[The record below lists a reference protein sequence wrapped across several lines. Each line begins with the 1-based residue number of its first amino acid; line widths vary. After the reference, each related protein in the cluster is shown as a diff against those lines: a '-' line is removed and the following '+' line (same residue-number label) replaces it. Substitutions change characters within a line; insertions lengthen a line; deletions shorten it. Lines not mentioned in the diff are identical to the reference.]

1 MMASMSDH
9 AIRVY
14 EHGGPEVLRYEAV
27 DVPAPGPG
35 EVRVRHSAIG
45 VNLRDTYDRTGL
57 YPLPLPA
64 GLGVEVAGVVE
75 AVGADVDGFR
85 QGDRVAYAG
94 EPSGAYA
101 TAGVYP
107 ADRLVAV
114 PDGVGDEGAAALLL
128 KGLTV
133 WMLFHRVREVRPGE
147 TILFHAAAGGVGLIA
162 CQWARHLG
170 IRLIGTAGSAEKAD
184 LALAHGATE
193 VIRYR
198 EEDVPARV
206 RELTAGAGVPVVYD
220 SVGKDTWIASLDSLS
235 PMGLMVS
242 FGNASGPVDGVRL
255 LDLASRGS
263 LFATRPR
270 LADYTAEREELVAG
284 ARELFDLVLGGAV
297 RATIGQRFPLAEAA
311 EAHRALEA
319 RATTGSTIL
328 IP

>member
-1 MMASMSDH
+1 MIER

-14 EHGGPEVLRYEAV
+14 EHGGPEVLRHEEV
-27 DVPAPGPG
+27 QVPDPGPG
-35 EVRVRHSAIG
+35 EVRLRHTAIG
-45 VNLRDTYDRTGL
+45 VNLRDTYDRKGL
-57 YPLPLPA
+57 YPLSLPA
-64 GLGVEVAGVVE
+64 TLGVEVAGVVK
-75 AVGADVDGFR
+75 AVGAEVTGFGH
-85 QGDRVAYAG
+85 GDHVAYCG
-94 EPSGAYA
+94 DPLGGYA

-107 ADRLVAV
+107 ADRLVGV
-114 PDGVGDEGAAALLL
+114 PEGVTDEDAAALLL

-133 WMLFHRVREVRPGE
+133 WFLFRRVHEVRGGE

-170 IRLIGTAGSAEKAD
+170 VRLIGTAGSRAKAD
-184 LALAHGATE
+184 AALAHGASE
-193 VIRYR
+193 VILYR

-206 RELTAGAGVPVVYD
+206 RELTDGAGVPVVYD
-220 SVGKDTWIASLDSLS
+220 SVGRDTWLASLDSLG
-235 PMGLMVS
+235 PLGLMVS
-242 FGNASGPVDGVRL
+242 FGNASGPVEGVRL

-270 LADYTAEREELVAG
+270 LADYTAAAGDLRTG
-284 ARELFDLVLGGAV
+284 ARELFDLVLAGTI